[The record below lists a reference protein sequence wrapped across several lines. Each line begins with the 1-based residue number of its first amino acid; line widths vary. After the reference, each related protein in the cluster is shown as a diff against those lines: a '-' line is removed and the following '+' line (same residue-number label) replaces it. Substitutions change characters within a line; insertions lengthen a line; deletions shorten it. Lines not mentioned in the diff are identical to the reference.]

1 MIEENF
7 IQSEEMVKLFISEA
21 EEYLELLEQSVVKLE
36 KDLQN
41 PDLLDN
47 VFRAVH
53 TLKSM
58 AATMEFK
65 DIAALSHEMENLFYL
80 LRAGRV
86 KVTLEM
92 VTLFLKCRDTLKLL
106 KDEVISGENKKNDL
120 ALLID
125 ELKKLQ

>member
-21 EEYLELLEQSVVKLE
+21 EEYLELLEQSLVKLE

-47 VFRAVH
+47 IFRAAH

-65 DIAALSHEMENLFYL
+65 DIAAISHEMESLFYL
-80 LRAGRV
+80 LRAGKV

-92 VTLFLKCRDTLKLL
+92 VTLFLKCGDTLKLL

-120 ALLID
+120 VLLID
-125 ELKKLQ
+125 ELKELQ

>member
-21 EEYLELLEQSVVKLE
+21 EEYLELLEQSLVKLE

-47 VFRAVH
+47 IFRAAH

-58 AATMEFK
+58 AVTMEFK
-65 DIAALSHEMENLFYL
+65 DIAALSHEMESLFYL
-80 LRAGRV
+80 LRAGKV

-120 ALLID
+120 VLLID
-125 ELKKLQ
+125 ELKELQ